1 VFEKAITPEVLL
13 LIETLSKNDE
23 IVQKFYLAGGTAL
36 ALHLGHR
43 ISKDIDLFCKELFNL
58 ELYSEQIVNMKEFSK
73 IFLNI

>member
-1 VFEKAITPEVLL
+1 MFEKAITPEVLL

>member
-1 VFEKAITPEVLL
+1 
-13 LIETLSKNDE
+13 LSKNDE